1 MIIGISGKMYSG
13 KDLAGIY
20 IQHILKKPPHTLEEW
35 ESEPEAYREYASE
48 WEIKKFGGPLKDV
61 VCILLGCSREDL
73 EDRNFKDKILGREW
87 WTCRLKYSNNRKFI
101 PLEEYERMDENEK
114 MYVELHKPTV
124 RDLLQR
130 MGTEA
135 GREQIHPNIWVNALM
150 KDYTSITKREFHDD
164 KWVREDNIIYP
175 NWIITDVRFP
185 TEVEAI
191 EKRGGVVIRINR
203 EVERDNHPSETML
216 DDYKFDYV
224 VENNGTKEELYRSL
238 VDIYTKLVNDKVV
251 V

>member
-1 MIIGISGKMYSG
+1 MVIGISGKIESG
-13 KDLAGIY
+13 KDLAGVY
-20 IQHILKKPPHTLEEW
+20 LQHILGEMYDNMMNRTGGEIDMDQIDMWEDDYEVFREEQ
-35 ESEPEAYREYASE
+35 SN
-48 WEIKKFGGPLKDV
+48 WEITKFGGPLKDV
-61 VCILLGCSREDL
+61 VCILLGCTREDL
-73 EDRNFKDKILGREW
+73 EDRDFKDKILGEEW
-87 WTCRLKYSNNRKFI
+87 HIGNY
-101 PLEEYERMDENEK
+101 
-114 MYVELHKPTV
+114 KPTV
-124 RDLLQR
+124 RELLQK

-185 TEVEAI
+185 NEVEAI
-191 EKRGGVVIRINR
+191 KKRGGVVIRINR
-203 EVERDNHPSETML
+203 EVERDNHASEIML

-224 VENNGTKEELYRSL
+224 IENNGTKEELYRSL
-238 VDIYTKLVNDKVV
+238 VDIYSKLVNDTVV